1 MIKYMYTDK
10 FLLIFCLIHQLG
22 ISIYLTLGTIY
33 PKNTK
38 SIITEKKP
46 INVLIIAAF

>member
-1 MIKYMYTDK
+1 MYTDK
-10 FLLIFCLIHQLG
+10 FLLIFCLFYQLG

-38 SIITEKKP
+38 SIITEKKKTP